1 MANKYFL
8 QRLYRISTIVIP
20 AKKEAGVVRV
30 LTNHSC
36 PETKDRLAGVRHRK
50 VSDTPVLQ
58 EPLPGQTPITIWYIF
73 SCPIAPTLT
82 PMKTD
87 FQKPEPV
94 KIFNRLFMMLF
105 KINNLV
111 RGIR

>member
-20 AKKEAGVVRV
+20 AKKVAGVVQV
-30 LTNHSC
+30 LTNLSYRA
-36 PETKDRLAGVRHRK
+36 TKDRLVGVRRRK
-50 VSDTPVLQ
+50 VSGTPVLP
-58 EPLPGQTPITIWYIF
+58 EPLPGQTPIMIWYIF
-73 SCPIAPTLT
+73 SCPIVPILML
-82 PMKTD
+82 MKTD

-94 KIFNRLFMMLF
+94 KIFSRLFMMLF